1 MSKEELIKLKFKE
14 FSPGYL
20 INENGIVYSVKSNK
34 YLSSS
39 TNMNG
44 YTVTT
49 ICQNGKRKKIY
60 NHIKV
65 VEMFGDR
72 NNNHIYPGLTNLLSH
87 GISIDHIDMDKTNCK
102 KKNLELVA
110 HSLNCYRRSNFATD
124 DELDF

>member
-72 NNNHIYPGLTNLLSH
+72 NNNHIYPGLTNLLSWD
-87 GISIDHIDMDKTNCK
+87 IN
-102 KKNLELVA
+102 
-110 HSLNCYRRSNFATD
+110 
-124 DELDF
+124 